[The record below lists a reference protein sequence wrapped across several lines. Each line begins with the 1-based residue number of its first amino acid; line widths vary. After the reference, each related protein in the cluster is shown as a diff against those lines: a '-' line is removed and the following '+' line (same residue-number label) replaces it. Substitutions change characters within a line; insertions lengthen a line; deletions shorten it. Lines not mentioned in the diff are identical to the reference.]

1 MSILKSLN
9 PNIILRRS
17 NKGTDRHIRMTFT
30 SLLLI
35 ILIPTFIFTFGKV
48 FGASYD
54 EVNKFLSQPIN
65 AIIVIFTLVISFIHF
80 KQGVR
85 ILIED
90 YVRGSKRKILLSLTT
105 ILSYGAIVISLYSI
119 TTILLQA

>member
-9 PNIILRRS
+9 PNIILRHS

-30 SLLLI
+30 SLLLVF
-35 ILIPTFIFTFGKV
+35 LIPTFIFTFGQV
-48 FGASYD
+48 FGASYE
-54 EVNKFLSQPIN
+54 EVNNFLSQPIN
-65 AIIVIFTLVISFIHF
+65 SIIVIATLVISFIHF

-90 YVRGSKRKILLSLTT
+90 YVRGFKRKMLLTFTT
-105 ILSYGAIVISLYSI
+105 ILSYGAIAISIYSI
-119 TTILLQA
+119 ITILF

>member
-9 PNIILRRS
+9 PNIFLRNS

-30 SLLLI
+30 SFLLI
-35 ILIPTFIFTFGKV
+35 FLVPIFIFTFGKI

-54 EVNKFLSQPIN
+54 EVNEFLSQPIN
-65 AIIVIFTLVISFIHF
+65 SVVVIATLVISFIHF

-90 YVRGSKRKILLSLTT
+90 YVRGSTRKMLLTFTT
-105 ILSYGAIVISLYSI
+105 ILSYSAIAVSLYSI
-119 TTILLQA
+119 TAILF

>member
-9 PNIILRRS
+9 PNIILRNC
-17 NKGTDRHIRMTFT
+17 NKGTDRHLRMTFT
-30 SLLLI
+30 SILLI
-35 ILIPTFIFTFGKV
+35 FLIPIFIFTFGKV

-65 AIIVIFTLVISFIHF
+65 SIIVILTLVISFVHF

-90 YVRGSKRKILLSLTT
+90 YVRGLLRKILLTLTS
-105 ILSYGAIVISLYSI
+105 ILSYSAIAISIYSI
-119 TTILLQA
+119 TAILF

>member
-1 MSILKSLN
+1 
-9 PNIILRRS
+9 
-17 NKGTDRHIRMTFT
+17 MTFT
-30 SLLLI
+30 SILLI
-35 ILIPTFIFTFGKV
+35 FLIPIFIFTFGKV

-65 AIIVIFTLVISFIHF
+65 SIIVILTLVISFVHF

-90 YVRGSKRKILLSLTT
+90 YVRGLLRKILLTLTS
-105 ILSYGAIVISLYSI
+105 ILSYSAIAISIYSI
-119 TTILLQA
+119 TAILF

>member
-35 ILIPTFIFTFGKV
+35 ILIPIFIFTFGKV
-48 FGASYD
+48 FGASYN

-65 AIIVIFTLVISFIHF
+65 AIIVIVTLVISFIHF

-90 YVRGSKRKILLSLTT
+90 YVRGNARKVLLTCTT
-105 ILSYGAIVISLYSI
+105 VLSYGAIAIGIHSM
-119 TTILLQA
+119 TKILF